1 MVPDHA
7 PATLDQ
13 DVQVTNSDNIP
24 VSFNPT
30 SFTITGANAAS
41 FRIASNSCAAGTGT
55 STLAP
60 GAACVVNVVFVPAT
74 TQGLRNATLTVTPI
88 SLPAQSVSLTGQ
100 DTIAIVTVSP
110 IAPALTTNP
119 ASAVA
124 HTGTITVTNT
134 IVACFNPAVPNVPA
148 GCNVNAG
155 PYTPTAIALSAQT
168 PNAAAYT
175 LGGTC
180 AVGTPINPQSS
191 CTITITYTPPG
202 GVATAGSV
210 HLTVTGYGMLST
222 APIINTTYPAN

>member
-1 MVPDHA
+1 M
-7 PATLDQ
+7 
-13 DVQVTNSDNIP
+13 QVINSDNIP
-24 VSFNPT
+24 VSFNPS
-30 SFTITGANAAS
+30 SFSIGGTNAAS
-41 FRIASNSCAAGTGT
+41 FRIASNSCAAANGT

-60 GAACVVNVVFVPAT
+60 GEACVVNVVFVPAT

-110 IAPALTTNP
+110 ITPALTTNP

-155 PYTPTAIALSAQT
+155 PYTPTAIALSAQS
-168 PNAAAYT
+168 PANAYT

-180 AVGTPINPQSS
+180 AVGAPINPQSS

-210 HLTVTGYGMLST
+210 HLTVSGYGMVST